1 MEPALWAFGRKANM
15 ESNFCRQVLITR
27 NQHISTKNNS
37 TNSFS
42 FLDLTYSETGR
53 DLGIH

>member
-27 NQHISTKNNS
+27 NQHISNYPAESHDK
-37 TNSFS
+37 FM
-42 FLDLTYSETGR
+42 
-53 DLGIH
+53 II